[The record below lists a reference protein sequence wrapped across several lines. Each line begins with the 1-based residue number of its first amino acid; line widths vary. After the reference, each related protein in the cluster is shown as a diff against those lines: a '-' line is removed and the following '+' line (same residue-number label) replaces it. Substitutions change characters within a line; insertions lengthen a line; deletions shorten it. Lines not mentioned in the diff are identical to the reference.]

1 MVYKKTSV
9 VWLLLSTD
17 YHRLS
22 QISILN
28 PNSSRALF
36 PHVSDYSLQRLRF
49 WVPTS
54 QILVKKYYLCT
65 HNNHINN
72 KKNPDTTMIYTT
84 KKRARPGILS
94 WHRLHR
100 RIEKAKSLDSYQ
112 QRTLGTSRRHGVHRH
127 TTPFHSTASKAT
139 LSLPRRAVLALWEST
154 SKSHFYIFTFLHFYR
169 EMDFYA

>member
-36 PHVSDYSLQRLRF
+36 PHVSDFLFYSLKF
-49 WVPTS
+49 SGATS
-54 QILVKKYYLCT
+54 EISTLLYYLC
-65 HNNHINN
+65 IRN
-72 KKNPDTTMIYTT
+72 KIKIPLWSIQQ
-84 KKRARPGILS
+84 KRACPGILS

-100 RIEKAKSLDSYQ
+100 SIEKAKSLDSYQ
-112 QRTLGTSRRHGVHRH
+112 HRALGTSRRHGVHHH
-127 TTPFHSTASKAT
+127 TTPFHSTASEAT
-139 LSLPRRAVLALWEST
+139 LSLPRRAVLALWGST
-154 SKSHFYIFTFLHFYR
+154 SKLILLFCYLLFC
-169 EMDFYA
+169 